1 MKHAQLR
8 AVGGQKLRNMF
19 CPKKAM
25 KIHALVIVVHK
36 RAKISRRLP
45 IAETLE
51 KQKLLNSSKQKSM
64 SILRLRF
71 WRDFDMSSRREVLP
85 CANEKTLLA

>member
-1 MKHAQLR
+1 MKRAQLR

-36 RAKISRRLP
+36 RAKISQP

-51 KQKLLNSSKQKSM
+51 KTKATEFIKVEEHEHIGAE
-64 SILRLRF
+64 ILERF
-71 WRDFDMSSRREVLP
+71 
-85 CANEKTLLA
+85 